1 MKIKDIRK
9 IKYFIIDVD
18 GTLTDSGIYYDEQ
31 GNETKKFSTRD
42 AAGFFALKKYGIK
55 TIILTGR
62 ESTSVKR
69 RLSEMKADYL
79 FQNIKDKYS
88 FLKDFMKTK
97 NINREEICY
106 VGDDLNDLP
115 PMSLCG
121 TIACPTDACKE
132 IKLKANLISEKK
144 GGEGAF
150 RDIVEQ
156 MFTSIG
162 EWERITNEIYNIGV

>member
-1 MKIKDIRK
+1 MKIKDIRI
-9 IKYFIIDVD
+9 IKYFVIDVD

-62 ESTSVKR
+62 ESSSVKR
-69 RLSEMKADYL
+69 RLSEMKVDYL
-79 FQNIKDKYS
+79 FQNVKDKYS
-88 FLKDFMKTK
+88 FLKDFMKTR
-97 NINREEICY
+97 NINPEEICY
-106 VGDDLNDLP
+106 VGDDLNDLS
-115 PMSLCG
+115 PMLLCG
-121 TIACPTDACKE
+121 TVACPKDACKE
-132 IKLKANLISEKK
+132 IKLKADFISEKN

-156 MFTSIG
+156 MFTNIG
-162 EWERITNEIYNIGV
+162 EWENLIKEIYNTGV

>member
-1 MKIKDIRK
+1 METKDIRK
-9 IKYFIIDVD
+9 IKYFVVDVD

-42 AAGFFALKKYGIK
+42 AAGFFVLKRYGIK

-62 ESTSVKR
+62 ESNSVQR
-69 RLSEMKADYL
+69 RLSEMKVDYL
-79 FQNIKDKYS
+79 FQNVKDKYNL
-88 FLKDFMKTK
+88 LKDFMKTN
-97 NINREEICY
+97 NINSNEICY

-115 PMSLCG
+115 PMTLCDVV
-121 TIACPTDACKE
+121 ACPADACKE
-132 IKLKANLISEKK
+132 IKLKADFISEKN

-156 MFTSIG
+156 MFTNIG
-162 EWERITNEIYNIGV
+162 EWEKLIKEIYNTGV